1 MKLRMLAVVVAT
13 ASVLSPSFAHAISD
27 SEFSSL
33 FKQLNFKSEPWASIP
48 WKVSVS
54 EARALAAKSGKPIF
68 MVVNTGNCL
77 GFV

>member
-1 MKLRMLAVVVAT
+1 MRMILALLFVTVVGASAQDAEFEKLFRQL
-13 ASVLSPSFAHAISD
+13 H
-27 SEFSSL
+27 
-33 FKQLNFKSEPWASIP
+33 FKNQPWASIP
-48 WKVSVS
+48 WKVSVT